1 MCLEVLFLKSF
12 PNPLTPAEEKYYM
25 QK

>member
-12 PNPLTPAEEKYYM
+12 PNPLTPSEEKYY
-25 QK
+25 